1 MAEATSGPHAAPP
14 PSYQGDRERLL
25 QRLRRIE
32 GQVRGISRMIEQ
44 DRYCVDIL
52 VQIAAVRSALDRV
65 GMKLLRSHT
74 AHCVA
79 EAVRAGDGQTQ
90 IDELMGVLERFLD

>member
-1 MAEATSGPHAAPP
+1 MAETMSGPHAGHP
-14 PSYQGDRERLL
+14 PSYQGDRQRLL

-65 GMKLLRSHT
+65 GMQLLRSHT
-74 AHCVA
+74 AHCVS
-79 EAVRAGDGQTQ
+79 EAVRAGDGQAQ
-90 IDELMGVLERFLD
+90 IDELMAVFERFLD